1 MFSPSPMHLLV
12 LGLIVLLV
20 MGPKR
25 LPEIARSLGRGIR
38 ELKGS
43 IGDDE
48 ASPAPALLPVA
59 DEPAPAELAEARQAT
74 PAPTPEIAEAEL
86 AAAAPAGPRIAA

>member
-1 MFSPSPMHLLV
+1 MFSPSPMHLLL

-25 LPEIARSLGRGIR
+25 LPEVARSLGRGFR
-38 ELKGS
+38 ELKGAIS
-43 IGDDE
+43 DDE
-48 ASPAPALLPVA
+48 AAPTTAVSVPTGAEHVS
-59 DEPAPAELAEARQAT
+59 EAELVEARQAT

-86 AAAAPAGPRIAA
+86 VAAANGHAG

>member
-1 MFSPSPMHLLV
+1 MFSPSPMHLLL

-25 LPEIARSLGRGIR
+25 LPEVARSLGRGFR
-38 ELKGS
+38 ELKGAIS
-43 IGDDE
+43 DDE
-48 ASPAPALLPVA
+48 AAPATALAVPSA
-59 DEPAPAELAEARQAT
+59 AEYVTEVELVEARQAT

-86 AAAAPAGPRIAA
+86 VAAADARAR